1 MPIRGLQAPLPISLP
16 PRGHPAARQR
26 CWARAEPRDSYV
38 LLQLSL
44 LAPVCGVGSWTNGLR
59 LCSLT
64 SQTFWVTLGH
74 VGAPTS
80 LPTGFKLE
88 KQEYLY
94 CLSVSQGCAG
104 DTGTGSGGRWL
115 SALQAPPLPP
125 ALLKQSLIVTVE
137 SRRCLNPEIPG
148 TPRGSLDMPHPPR
161 LPRAMPTH
169 SRAESSHS
177 QALSCLS
184 GPTWIL
190 EKPVLL
196 PEGEPRKDPH
206 FPPWVGL

>member
-1 MPIRGLQAPLPISLP
+1 MQPPLPISLP

-26 CWARAEPRDSYV
+26 CWARVEPRDSYV

-64 SQTFWVTLGH
+64 SQTFWVALGH

-94 CLSVSQGCAG
+94 RLPVSQGCAG

-125 ALLKQSLIVTVE
+125 ALLKQGLIITVE

-184 GPTWIL
+184 GPTWVL
-190 EKPVLL
+190 EKSVLL
-196 PEGEPRKDPH
+196 PEGEPRKDLH
-206 FPPWVGL
+206 FPPWGGL